1 MRKHLSLYV
10 LVGVLALPCVAGAQ
24 ARPGSFDSPVQDGT
38 TSGNQSYIFWV
49 CRNADDPQTLDVSF
63 NAGPRSSVPWGL
75 NRNDTAGACNND
87 GGNGGNFVLNSNLL
101 PAGVNTAQVFHPTT
115 GDQLLSVTFVNVPVP
130 GLEFLPADQAVPNL
144 VEWQSFPT
152 AGYAALA
159 GFSQSL
165 QGPQILAIATD
176 AAAASLQGSTITV
189 KSQSVPVAPD
199 PDRLLNIP
207 IDTTIQGVGVD
218 AAVTFILTTFTA
230 ETGLFTGTVSE
241 GGSGVVAG
249 APFAMF
255 PLLADTPYIPT
266 GNFWVFLPG
275 TCELLQTI
283 LLQDETGN
291 LSAFGLGR
299 RIPANPDG
307 SCPAFGFPGP
317 GNVIS
322 GAQVNMSVNE

>member
-10 LVGVLALPCVAGAQ
+10 LIGVLALPCVAGAQ
-24 ARPGSFDSPVQDGT
+24 ARPGNFDSPVQNGT

-49 CRNADDPQTLDVSF
+49 CRNAGDPQTLDVSF
-63 NAGPRSSVPWGL
+63 NDGPRSSVPWGL

-87 GGNGGNFVLNSNLL
+87 GRNGSTFVLNSNLL
-101 PAGVNTAQVFHPTT
+101 PAGINTVQIFHPTT

-130 GLEFLPADQAVPNL
+130 GIEFLPADQAVPNL
-144 VEWQSFPT
+144 AEWQSFPT
-152 AGYAALA
+152 TGYAALI

-165 QGPQILAIATD
+165 QGPQVFAIATEAD
-176 AAAASLQGSTITV
+176 AASLQGSHITV

-199 PDRLLNIP
+199 PNRLLNNP

-218 AAVTFILTTFTA
+218 EAVTFTLTLFNA
-230 ETGLFTGTVSE
+230 ETGLFAGTVS
-241 GGSGVVAG
+241 GGGAVVAG

-275 TCELLQTI
+275 TCQLLQTI
-283 LLQDETGN
+283 LLQDENGD
-291 LSAFGLGR
+291 LAAFGLGR
-299 RIPANPDG
+299 RSSANADS
-307 SCPAFGFPGP
+307 SCSPFGFPGP

-322 GAQVNMSVNE
+322 GAQVKMRVNE